1 MFPDHLHM
9 AAKLFLAAL
18 TKITA
23 ATSDEI
29 VNANAVSG
37 REVRHVRA
45 NFFHAASNFVPEC
58 QRYRINFGNACAIV
72 RVRLTTPRTRNAN
85 KTVRRSDLGN
95 WNVRLLERFSDLHEP
110 HRSHFGFNE

>member
-58 QRYRINFGNACAIV
+58 QRYRIIFGNAGEMLHVGA
-72 RVRLTTPRTRNAN
+72 TNPRSRNAN
-85 KTVRRSDLGN
+85 KTARRADLGN
-95 WNVRLLERFSDLHEP
+95 WNARLLERFSDLQEP
-110 HRSHFGFNE
+110 